1 VSFFTITAI
10 GRTYRHVQ
18 RYRQIL
24 SSLFKYG
31 FGDLIDSLKIEQY
44 LDLGLQMI
52 SMVPAEKVQ
61 ALSQAA
67 RVRLLLEELGPTF
80 LKMGQILSTRPDLLP
95 LAYLQELSK
104 LQDEVT
110 PFAFPEVETILSEEF
125 KRPLSEVFSGFDE
138 APFAAASIG
147 QVHKARL
154 LDGELVAVKV
164 QRPGVKRVIEVDLEI
179 MTHLAGLMERHL
191 EGFDIQRPTRIVQE
205 FARALEKELD
215 YTLEAANMERFARQ
229 FENEPGLHVPRVHR
243 EATTSRVLT
252 MELING
258 VKASDLERLDRD
270 GIDKVELA
278 QRLLTLIMR
287 QIFVHGFFHADPHP
301 GNIFILPGGVVCYID
316 FGMMGRLGPELR
328 DRFADLVM
336 SIALRNERAATQ
348 ALLKLA
354 VTESEAEP
362 DVAALEN
369 DVLDFMEQYC
379 YRPLK
384 DVQLGELLRRLVE
397 LTRTH
402 HLRIRQNLY
411 LMIKALSAVEGLG
424 RRLDPELNVIE
435 QAEPFI
441 KRIQKNRLRPSRIAQ
456 DVALSGQEFLELL
469 KDLPK
474 EARALLALTKQG
486 KVKVEFAHQ
495 GLEPLLVTLHQS
507 CNRMAFAIV
516 LASLVIGSGLIVHSG
531 VPPKW
536 HDIPIIGL
544 AGFLVAG
551 VMGLRLLFSIAR
563 GKSL

>member
-1 VSFFTITAI
+1 MSFFTITAI

-52 SMVPAEKVQ
+52 SMAPADRVE

-80 LKMGQILSTRPDLLP
+80 LKLGQILSTRPDLLP

-110 PFAFPEVETILSEEF
+110 PFAFSEVETILSEEF
-125 KRPLSEVFSGFDE
+125 KRPLSEVFSSFE
-138 APFAAASIG
+138 ETPFAAASIG

-164 QRPGVKRVIEVDLEI
+164 QRPGVKRMIEVDLEI

-243 EATTSRVLT
+243 EATTSRALT

-258 VKASDLERLDRD
+258 VKASDLERLDGD

-278 QRLLTLIMR
+278 QRLLTLIMQ

-301 GNIFILPGGVVCYID
+301 GNIFILPDGVVCYID

-336 SIALRNERAATQ
+336 SIALRNERTATQ

-354 VTESEAEP
+354 VSEAEP
-362 DVAALEN
+362 DVGALES
-369 DVLDFMEQYC
+369 DVLEFMELYC

-384 DVQLGELLRRLVE
+384 DVQLGDLLRRLVE

-402 HLRIRQNLY
+402 QLRIHQNLY
-411 LMIKALSAVEGLG
+411 LMIKALGAVEGLG
-424 RRLDPELNVIE
+424 RLLDPDLNVIE

-441 KRIQKNRLRPSRIAQ
+441 KQIQKNRLRPSRIAQ
-456 DVALSGQEFLELL
+456 DMALSGQEFFELL

-531 VPPKW
+531 VPPTW
-536 HDIPIIGL
+536 RDIPIIGL